1 VKQTEAYNY
10 EFTMHYSS
18 LIIRHLQDMTSLPVL
33 RIFCNHSRQGEQTV
47 LRLIQSLWWQLTEK
61 QGFIS
66 NNLRTHHLKQRPLT
80 NEELWAAIL
89 AEFDSKPTISKAYF
103 VIDGLDE
110 LDDRVMRWFV
120 TSLIKLPTNC
130 HLLLTSRD
138 LDKIGRLLTTPHTCL
153 KIKPYESDLKGFIHA
168 QCHEQGSQIN
178 ELISNAGERNSGLYT
193 EIEQAILQRA
203 GSM

>member
-18 LIIRHLQDMTSLPVL
+18 LIIRHLEDMASLPVL

-66 NNLRTHHLKQRPLT
+66 DNLREHHTQKKSLT
-80 NEELWAAIL
+80 DEDLWAAVL
-89 AEFDSKPTISKAYF
+89 AEFHSKPISKTYF

-130 HLLLTSRD
+130 HLLLTSRN
-138 LDKIGRLLTTPHTCL
+138 LDIIGNLLTTPHACL
-153 KIKPYESDLKGFIHA
+153 KIKPYESDLKNFIHA
-168 QCHEQGSQIN
+168 RCHEQGSRIN
-178 ELISNAGERNSGLYT
+178 EVISNARGRHPGLYT